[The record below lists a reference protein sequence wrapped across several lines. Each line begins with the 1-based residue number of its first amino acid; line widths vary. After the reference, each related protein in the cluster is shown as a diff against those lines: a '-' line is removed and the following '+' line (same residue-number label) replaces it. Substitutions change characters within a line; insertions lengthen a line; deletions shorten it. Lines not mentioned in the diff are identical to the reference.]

1 MPSPAIH
8 VRFVGMLNSVRA
20 EALARARIS
29 GLEAMYGGVA
39 RWEDCL
45 QPPLAP
51 WCTSGYAVRA
61 QARLDDGGTISIR
74 AQGTGLEET
83 VADAFDGIEELML
96 QEHNPG
102 DTQAHGWRPTL
113 STDTQSFVA

>member
-1 MPSPAIH
+1 MSPPAVH
-8 VRFVGMLNSVRA
+8 VRFVGMLSCVRA

-29 GLEAMYGGVA
+29 GLDAMYGGVA
-39 RWEDCL
+39 RWEVCL

-61 QARLDDGGTISIR
+61 QARLDDGSTISIR

-83 VADAFDGIEELML
+83 VADAFDGIEELLL
-96 QEHNPG
+96 QEGGAADARPPG
-102 DTQAHGWRPTL
+102 WLPTAAA
-113 STDTQSFVA
+113 DTQSFAA